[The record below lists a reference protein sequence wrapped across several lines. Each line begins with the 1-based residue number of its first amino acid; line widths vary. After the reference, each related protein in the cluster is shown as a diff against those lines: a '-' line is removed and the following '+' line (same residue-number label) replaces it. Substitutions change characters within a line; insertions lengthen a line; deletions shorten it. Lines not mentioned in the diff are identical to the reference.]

1 MSISLDLSTFLDAG
15 FATWRERYI
24 GDMTRARSEAES
36 YTPPLELRC
45 CVDLPVASQ
54 LLPKYI
60 LDQIRQWT
68 PLFIFK
74 APHPFRKSIAF
85 LDYFIAFTFLWYD
98 GKQGF
103 RFGSVSKK
111 GHSTFTKH

>member
-1 MSISLDLSTFLDAG
+1 MFRVIPRVRDHLSFLFRLLMFNVDFTRLVDLLDAG

-60 LDQIRQWT
+60 LDQIRQ
-68 PLFIFK
+68 
-74 APHPFRKSIAF
+74 
-85 LDYFIAFTFLWYD
+85 
-98 GKQGF
+98 
-103 RFGSVSKK
+103 
-111 GHSTFTKH
+111 